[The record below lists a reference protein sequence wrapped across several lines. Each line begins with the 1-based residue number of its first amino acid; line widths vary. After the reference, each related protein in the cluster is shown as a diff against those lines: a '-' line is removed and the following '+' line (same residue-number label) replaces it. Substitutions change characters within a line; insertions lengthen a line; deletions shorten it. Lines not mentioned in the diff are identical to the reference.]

1 VIAYF
6 SMEIALEAEMPT
18 YSGGLG
24 VLAGDTVRSAADLGL
39 EFVAVSLVHR
49 RGYFRQRIGTDGVQQ
64 EDPAPWQPEAL
75 LRELGPRVKVELEG
89 RPVEIRAWQYS
100 VRGVGGAEV
109 PVLLLDTDL
118 PTNAEWDRTLA
129 HFLYGG
135 DEHYRLCQ
143 EVILGI
149 GGVRML
155 RALGHSRIDSFHMN
169 EGHSSFLI
177 LELLHERTAE
187 HPGAQPSAEDVQAI
201 RRECVFTTHTP
212 VASAFDRF
220 SFEDVAR
227 VLSDRDLSPLRSF
240 ICLDGVVNMTYLALT
255 LSHYVNGVAKRHGE
269 TSRHMFASYV
279 IDSITNGVHLA
290 TWASPPFQALYDTH
304 IPGWR
309 ADCSSLRYALSI
321 PRKEIWSSHQAAKRR
336 LIERVNALP
345 GANLDCDTPTLGF
358 ARRMTAYKRPDLLF
372 HDPDRLRALAAGAG
386 GLQILYAGKAHPRDG
401 EGKELIRRIHEI
413 RPKLEGPIRMA
424 FVPDYDLKLA
434 QLLTAGVDVWL
445 NTPQPPLEASGTS
458 GMKAAVNGV
467 PSFSVLDGWWLEG
480 CIEGITG
487 WAVEQP
493 AGAPGSVAPEETA
506 RSLYDKLEFVILP
519 LFRNDR
525 ARFVDVMRH
534 AIALNASFFH
544 TERMLDQ
551 YVTKAY
557 FR

>member
-6 SMEIALEAEMPT
+6 SMEIALEAGIRT

-49 RGYFRQRIGTDGVQQ
+49 RGYFTQRIGAAGVQ
-64 EDPAPWQPEAL
+64 EEEPAPWSPEAL
-75 LRELGPRVKVELEG
+75 LQELEPRVQVEIEG
-89 RPVEIRAWQYS
+89 RPVEIRAWKHS
-100 VRGVGGAEV
+100 VLGLGGAEV

-118 PTNAEWDRTLA
+118 GTNAEWDRTLA

-135 DEHYRLCQ
+135 DERYRLCQ
-143 EVILGI
+143 EVVLGI

-155 RALGHSRIDSFHMN
+155 RALGYAPIDRYHMN
-169 EGHSSFLI
+169 EGHSSFLT
-177 LELLHERTAE
+177 LELLRERTAE
-187 HPGAQPSAEDVQAI
+187 RPNTHPSVEDVQAV

-212 VASAFDRF
+212 VAAGFDRF
-220 SFEDVAR
+220 SLGDVVR
-227 VLSDRDLSPLRSF
+227 VLSDRDLSALTSF
-240 ICLDGVVNMTYLALT
+240 ICVDGVVNMTYLALN

-269 TSRHMFASYV
+269 TSRHLFAPYV

-290 TWASPPFQALYDTH
+290 TWASPPFQALYDQH

-309 ADCSSLRYALSI
+309 ADCSSLRYALGI
-321 PRKEIWSSHQAAKRR
+321 PREEIWRSHQDAKRS
-336 LIERVNALP
+336 LIERVNASP
-345 GANLDCDTPTLGF
+345 GASLDCDTPTLGF

-372 HDPDRLRALAAGAG
+372 CDLDRLRAIAAGAG
-386 GLQILYAGKAHPRDG
+386 GLQVVYSGKAHPRDA
-401 EGKELIRRIHEI
+401 EGKELIRRLHEL
-413 RPKLEGPIRMA
+413 RSKVAGPIRMA
-424 FVPDYDLKLA
+424 FLPDYDLKLA
-434 QLLTAGVDVWL
+434 QLLTSGADVWL

-487 WAVEQP
+487 WAVEKQG
-493 AGAPGSVAPEETA
+493 GAPESATAEETA
-506 RSLYDKLEFVILP
+506 HSLYDKLELVILP
-519 LFRNDR
+519 LLRSDR
-525 ARFVDVMRH
+525 SRFVDVMRH